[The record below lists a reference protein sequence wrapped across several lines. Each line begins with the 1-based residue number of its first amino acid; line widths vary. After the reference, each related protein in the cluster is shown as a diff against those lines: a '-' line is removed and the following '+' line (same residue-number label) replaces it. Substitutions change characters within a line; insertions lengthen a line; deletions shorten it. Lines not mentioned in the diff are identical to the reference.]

1 MTEVPNKVAKLNH
14 EDKEERFVDT
24 EYQDIVEQIDG
35 VQNQI
40 DALNEQASEE
50 ILQVEQKYNNLRKP
64 FFSSRADLISKIPKF
79 WVTVISA
86 LLDEEDEE
94 ALHYLF
100 SVEVEEFEDIKSG
113 YKIKFYIS
121 FLNLLDIKT
130 NREN

>member
-1 MTEVPNKVAKLNH
+1 MPDYSETVFIKFMHRKKKMTEVPNKVAKLNH
-14 EDKEERFVDT
+14 EEKEERFVDT

-79 WVTVISA
+79 WVTVVSFQ
-86 LLDEEDEE
+86 
-94 ALHYLF
+94 YT
-100 SVEVEEFEDIKSG
+100 
-113 YKIKFYIS
+113 YKV
-121 FLNLLDIKT
+121 
-130 NREN
+130 